1 MKLLSLATVR
11 RALLLALLG
20 TAGLLTTACGNRT
33 DDNATAV
40 DYTAADE
47 AIIKKYI
54 ADNKLTNAQRLPSGL
69 YYVRTSTDTTGV
81 KAAAGQTAS
90 VLYTGKLLDGTV
102 FDASAKHGN
111 TPFDFALGRG
121 QVIPGWD
128 IGVARMH
135 KGEEGTL
142 LIPSALGYGPD
153 GAGSDIPPN
162 AVLRFDVKLVDVK

>member
-1 MKLLSLATVR
+1 MKSRFSTTSRHL
-11 RALLLALLG
+11 LLLAALG
-20 TAGLLTTACGNRT
+20 TMGALTTACST
-33 DDNATAV
+33 KTEDHTTV
-40 DYTAADE
+40 DYTAADQ
-47 AIIKKYI
+47 ALIKKYI

-69 YYVRTSTDTTGV
+69 YYVRTSADTTGA

-102 FDASAKHGN
+102 FDASSKHGN
-111 TPFDFALGRG
+111 TPFDFPLGRG

-128 IGVARMH
+128 IGVALMH
-135 KGEEGTL
+135 KGEEGVL